1 MRKTNAGE
9 KDNLRNI
16 LEGDVV
22 SENDLAYTLGLMTKH
37 GAVDEALSVA
47 QSHSNDAKAALT
59 VFPNSMPR
67 RALMAL
73 ADFVVQ
79 REM

>member
-1 MRKTNAGE
+1 
-9 KDNLRNI
+9 
-16 LEGDVV
+16 
-22 SENDLAYTLGLMTKH
+22 MTKH
-37 GAVDEALSVA
+37 GAVEEALGVA
-47 QSHSNDAKAALT
+47 QSLSNDANAVLT

>member
-1 MRKTNAGE
+1 
-9 KDNLRNI
+9 
-16 LEGDVV
+16 
-22 SENDLAYTLGLMTKH
+22 MTKY
-37 GAVDEALSVA
+37 GAVDEALGVA
-47 QSHSNDAKAALT
+47 QSLADDAKAALT

-73 ADFVVQ
+73 ADYVVQ